1 MTETNTTETTTTE
14 TTTITTITEEVTVSF
29 NPSTITAENPLSLA
43 DAMALSDADKL
54 VLLDGFLSG
63 NLVTKG
69 DTVIP
74 KPLRETG
81 PRGQTPRV
89 AAAHDRL
96 RVEFLKLAAGKDGV
110 TTNDL
115 NDLAHALP
123 RVDGEKVWE
132 YHYIKTVASDLLT
145 EGLITETKKGRQAI
159 WKLVA

>member
-1 MTETNTTETTTTE
+1 MTETNTTETTTFDV
-14 TTTITTITEEVTVSF
+14 ITAIFEEVTVSF

-43 DAMALSDADKL
+43 IAMALSDADKL
-54 VLLDGFLSG
+54 LLLDGFLSG

-69 DTVIP
+69 DSVIP
-74 KPLRETG
+74 KPIRETG

-96 RVEFLKLAAGKDGV
+96 RTEFLKLAAGKDGV
-110 TTNDL
+110 TTNNL
-115 NDLAHALP
+115 NDLAHSLP
-123 RVDGEKVWE
+123 RVDGDKAWE
-132 YHYIKTVASDLLT
+132 YHYIKTVATDLLA